1 MEKSSSLIVISSDL
15 IIMKASNKYIKYSNL
30 KTNIDLELLRY
41 KHAIYID
48 ILELKILLNIH
59 LHAWYKKL

>member
-15 IIMKASNKYIKYSNL
+15 IIMKASNKYIKYSTL
-30 KTNIDLELLRY
+30 KINIDLELLRY

-48 ILELKILLNIH
+48 ILVLKILLNIH